1 MPKPNRTA
9 TVVLDESFL
18 EIRAKL
24 LEVAAA
30 LDRIDRV
37 AERQGPPDDAA
48 AARRDR
54 LEQAAR
60 LLLGEGPERAA
71 AIQMLFSRDYEEG
84 WRQQMGLSASVAK

>member
-9 TVVLDESFL
+9 SVVLDESFL

-24 LEVAAA
+24 LEVAAD

-37 AERQGPPDDAA
+37 AGRIGPLDDAA
-48 AARRDR
+48 RSRRDR
-54 LEQAAR
+54 LDEATR
-60 LLLGEGPERAA
+60 LLLHEGPERAA

-84 WRQQMGLSASVAK
+84 WRQQMGLSASVTK